1 MTPDRWKQ
9 LQEIFEEALD
19 VPDSERRALVRERCK
34 GDAGLE
40 QEVMQLVVANQTTNN
55 FLEKPAANLLGH
67 LGGQSTPSSF
77 TPGSLIANR
86 FEILRFLNRG
96 GMGEVYEA
104 WDLELK
110 ERVALKAIRPEIAL
124 SEDVLERFKREV
136 KQARAISHPNVCRVH
151 ELFSHEPNPTT
162 KIWFLS
168 MEFLEGV
175 TLSDYIHHHGAM
187 DTASA
192 FDLVKQ
198 MVLGLTAAH
207 ALGVIHRDF
216 KTSNVM
222 LVGSGLTGKRA
233 VVTDFGLA
241 LNVFGPR
248 GTLREP
254 GGQGTPD
261 FMAPEQRETGE
272 VTFLADQYALGV
284 VICELLTGS
293 RPVRTGRGSDG
304 SGSSV
309 KLPDGIRDP
318 RWKRVIHR
326 CLKTRPEDRFKKI
339 DEVLTALAPR
349 QRPQQVW
356 VWAAAMVLLVLAGL
370 WWYSTRA
377 RATGASLAVLPLQ
390 NHTGDPTLD
399 YLGAG
404 ISEAL
409 TNDLSQMP
417 GLQVTA
423 ESVAGRY
430 RGNDV
435 DPRTAGRNLRVKS
448 VVDGSIAKTNETFR
462 VPIELIDV
470 NTGSQVWGQTYEG
483 SLSQIADLQHEI
495 STDVAYRLKI
505 KLDVDTQARLKRQY
519 STNSSTYDAYL
530 KGRFHLGQRTPEA
543 LQEAIG
549 DFQRALDHD
558 SQYAPAYAGLADC
571 YSLSAY
577 YRLQE
582 AIPLLTKAMA
592 AAQHA
597 LEIDSTLGE
606 AYTSRAMARTFL
618 KFEWEGAE
626 EDYKRAIELNP
637 KYLPAH
643 TWYAL
648 LLLIPQGRRAEAA
661 AQLAYTQASDPDSLV
676 TIASLATMDHF
687 SGKYDQSISLVL
699 PTVHMSPPFEPTL
712 QILAADYLAKN
723 MNNEVIDLLE
733 TDSLPEEVV
742 RQRAIPLGIAYAR
755 TGQKAKAAAKL
766 KIAETAIQ
774 EGYSLPYFTAAL
786 YTALNDHQKAL
797 DMLELAYQKRDSDLV
812 FLNVDPLIAP
822 LRSEPRFQR
831 LLKLMNLQ

>member
-1 MTPDRWKQ
+1 
-9 LQEIFEEALD
+9 
-19 VPDSERRALVRERCK
+19 
-34 GDAGLE
+34 
-40 QEVMQLVVANQTTNN
+40 
-55 FLEKPAANLLGH
+55 
-67 LGGQSTPSSF
+67 
-77 TPGSLIANR
+77 
-86 FEILRFLNRG
+86 
-96 GMGEVYEA
+96 
-104 WDLELK
+104 
-110 ERVALKAIRPEIAL
+110 
-124 SEDVLERFKREV
+124 
-136 KQARAISHPNVCRVH
+136 
-151 ELFSHEPNPTT
+151 
-162 KIWFLS
+162 
-168 MEFLEGV
+168 
-175 TLSDYIHHHGAM
+175 
-187 DTASA
+187 
-192 FDLVKQ
+192 
-198 MVLGLTAAH
+198 
-207 ALGVIHRDF
+207 
-216 KTSNVM
+216 
-222 LVGSGLTGKRA
+222 
-233 VVTDFGLA
+233 
-241 LNVFGPR
+241 
-248 GTLREP
+248 
-254 GGQGTPD
+254 
-261 FMAPEQRETGE
+261 
-272 VTFLADQYALGV
+272 
-284 VICELLTGS
+284 
-293 RPVRTGRGSDG
+293 
-304 SGSSV
+304 
-309 KLPDGIRDP
+309 
-318 RWKRVIHR
+318 
-326 CLKTRPEDRFKKI
+326 
-339 DEVLTALAPR
+339 
-349 QRPQQVW
+349 
-356 VWAAAMVLLVLAGL
+356 
-370 WWYSTRA
+370 
-377 RATGASLAVLPLQ
+377 
-390 NHTGDPTLD
+390 
-399 YLGAG
+399 
-404 ISEAL
+404 
-409 TNDLSQMP
+409 MP

>member
-1 MTPDRWKQ
+1 M
-9 LQEIFEEALD
+9 QEIFEEALD
-19 VPDSERRALVRERCK
+19 VPDSERQALVRNRCE
-34 GDAGLE
+34 GQAGLE
-40 QEVMQLVVANQTTNN
+40 QEVMELLAANKTANS
-55 FLEKPAANLLGH
+55 FLEVPAANLLG
-67 LGGQSTPSSF
+67 LVGGKNTSSSF
-77 TPGSLIANR
+77 TAGSLIGNR

-110 ERVALKAIRPEIAL
+110 ERVALKSIRPEIAL
-124 SEDVLERFKREV
+124 SADVLERFKREV

-151 ELFSHEPNPTT
+151 ELFSHEPDPTT

-198 MVLGLTAAH
+198 MVLGLSAAH

-222 LVGSGLTGKRA
+222 LVGSGLVGKRA

-284 VICELLTGS
+284 VICEILTGS
-293 RPVRTGRGSDG
+293 RPVRTGGGSDG

-309 KLPDGIRDP
+309 KLPDGIRDL

-326 CLKTRPEDRFKKI
+326 CLQKRPEDRFKKI
-339 DEVLTALAPR
+339 DEVLAALAPR
-349 QRPQQVW
+349 KRPREIW
-356 VWAAAMVLLVLAGL
+356 VWITAMVLLALAGF
-370 WWYSTRA
+370 WYSTRSG
-377 RATGASLAVLPLQ
+377 RINVSLAVLPLQ
-390 NHTGDPTLD
+390 NLTGDPTLD
-399 YLGAG
+399 YLGTG
-404 ISEAL
+404 ISESL

-423 ESVAGRY
+423 ESVAVRY
-430 RGNDV
+430 RGKDV
-435 DPRTAGRNLRVKS
+435 DPRTAGQSLRVKS
-448 VVDGSIAKTNETFR
+448 VVDGSIAKTNERFR

-470 NTGSQVWGQTYEG
+470 KTGSQVWGQTYEG

-505 KLDVDTQARLKRQY
+505 RLDVDTQARLKRQY
-519 STNSSTYDAYL
+519 STNSSTYDVYL

-549 DFQRALDHD
+549 DFQRALDRD

-571 YSLSAY
+571 YSLSAFY
-577 YRLQE
+577 GLQE
-582 AIPLLTKAMA
+582 PIPLLTKAIA
-592 AAQHA
+592 AAQQA

-606 AYTSRAMARTFL
+606 AYTSRAIARTFL
-618 KFEWEGAE
+618 KFEWQGAE

-637 KYLPAH
+637 NYLAAH
-643 TWYAL
+643 TWYGL
-648 LLLIPQGRRAEAA
+648 VLLIPQGRRAEAA
-661 AQLAYTQASDPDSLV
+661 AQLAYTQATDPDSLV
-676 TIASLATMDHF
+676 TIVSLATMDHF
-687 SGKYDQSISLVL
+687 SGKFDESISLLRPKVR
-699 PTVHMSPPFEPTL
+699 MSPAFEPAF
-712 QILAADYLAKN
+712 QILADDYLAKN

-733 TDSLPEEVV
+733 ADSPPEDVV

-766 KIAETAIQ
+766 KIAEAAIQ
-774 EGYSLPYFTAAL
+774 EGYSLSYVTAAL
-786 YTALNDHQKAL
+786 YTALNDHQRAL
-797 DMLELAYQKRDSDLV
+797 DMLELAYEKRDSDLV

-831 LLKLMNLQ
+831 LLKLMNLQQNSAKEGVG